1 LDRWPQ
7 IRGIVRDVLAWTIAV
22 YIVVRIHPPIDTNDI
37 PALTVAGGFLGLP
50 FVARWPES

>member
-1 LDRWPQ
+1 MDRWPQ
-7 IRGIVRDVLAWTIAV
+7 IRGIVRDVLAWAIAV